1 MANYPIVR
9 DGKYEPSYYGAGYG
23 LCMAVKITLDSGK
36 TKITQFSSKMGYG
49 GSNYYGTNYQGP
61 CTGTGALM
69 KGAIWLSE
77 PTSAT
82 YDNPDFISS
91 NTIDVENGGYLEN
104 NGQGSPGRAIEF
116 KEFTW
121 TFNNAVCNKTTV
133 WVGWI
138 HDRYRNGKQTCV
150 AFATTSGDSFT
161 RLAYN
166 YPSLVDTSLRFG
178 FTKLTAVSP
187 YTAPSY
193 SISDISPDYGIVKET
208 ARTVKYSITGGTNS
222 LKYTYLR
229 TYNSS
234 NTYLEDINLNT
245 TSKGSNLSKTFNPNS
260 SKYSDGQQYKGA
272 IRFDDGQNTF
282 ETSKSSFY
290 TYRTPKISGFNLTNI
305 NFSGN
310 GNTQLSWS
318 TNGRRWSTSNEANF
332 KTYIRFGS
340 KSWFESSNHNPNTG
354 DTNNALVNQAQNLS
368 KDIIDKQFTTAER
381 SQEKISTTIQM
392 KRKNETSKVEAL
404 SSSKSITIQMFPK
417 YAPSRM
423 TFYNYSSGSKGSTI
437 SPGSTVYVDDI
448 SKILIEWTYP
458 DNVDKGIIN
467 GYIVRI
473 YSDSDYSNLLQTF
486 TINNSNLTA
495 SQAINT
501 KTHLKRGQLNYV
513 KITAF
518 YNKPNRTGKAE
529 GPELKSSFVLPL
541 GRLSTPVI
549 DYPIN
554 NTSWHNNKFRILFK
568 LPSDTDYDTYSSSV
582 QNSYQYRNIEV
593 KINDKIYAFKSGT
606 SNMSSGAIV
615 NANIFSTSSMSYRK
629 AIVINPSLISG
640 FENTTKYSIS
650 IRVQK
655 NYYEPIWSNWSSTVI
670 LNNVAIQRINIKQY
684 DIIMNTHYNTMRNY
698 SKRLYDVYP
707 ISSLNSNNK
716 SIVRGDIIK
725 YNNYTAIYQTIK
737 NIQSDVNSYAT
748 FDSNR
753 QNVKFNQIINTFDN
767 PNQPTQ
773 EFITALDNAK
783 PNIQGRN
790 YINLLIECMLKLY

>member
-1 MANYPIVR
+1 MIYRRIGDDSYSDDWSYNAQGRRSLVEVTNNESDTRLLNSITLKLGKGADGRNSGATGNNAILNCTGQTFEGWLEYGDIDSTRCNITNNCPIVNKSYWDFDYTR
-9 DGKYEPSYYGAGYG
+9 NYTFNFNNPISIGKGDTIILYWNSNPLTAASSENQGPVLVVEPAAGY
-23 LCMAVKITLDSGK
+23 CSGK
-36 TKITQFSSKMGYG
+36 
-49 GSNYYGTNYQGP
+49 
-61 CTGTGALM
+61 
-69 KGAIWLSE
+69 
-77 PTSAT
+77 
-82 YDNPDFISS
+82 
-91 NTIDVENGGYLEN
+91 
-104 NGQGSPGRAIEF
+104 
-116 KEFTW
+116 
-121 TFNNAVCNKTTV
+121 
-133 WVGWI
+133 
-138 HDRYRNGKQTCV
+138 
-150 AFATTSGDSFT
+150 
-161 RLAYN
+161 
-166 YPSLVDTSLRFG
+166 
-178 FTKLTAVSP
+178 VSDP

-234 NTYLEDINLNT
+234 NTHLEDINLNT

-272 IRFDDGQNTF
+272 IRFDDGKNTF
-282 ETSKSSFY
+282 ETGKSSFY

-340 KSWFESSNHNPNTG
+340 KSWFESSNNNPNTG
-354 DTNNALVNQAQNLS
+354 DTNNALVNQTQNLS

-423 TFYNYSSGSKGSTI
+423 TFYNYSSESKGSTI

-458 DNVDKGIIN
+458 DNVDKGVIN

-486 TINNSNLTA
+486 TINTSNLTA

-518 YNKPNRTGKAE
+518 YNKPNGTGKAE

-568 LPSDTDYDTYSSSV
+568 LPFDTDYDTYSSSV

-593 KINDKIYAFKSGT
+593 KINNKVYAFKSGT

-615 NANIFSTSSMSYRK
+615 NANIFSTSSMSYKK

-640 FENTTKYSIS
+640 FENITKYSIS

-655 NYYEPIWSNWSSTVI
+655 NYYEPIWSSWSSIVI

-737 NIQSDVNSYAT
+737 NIQSDVNSYAQ

>member
-1 MANYPIVR
+1 MIYRRIGDNSYSKKWSYNAQGRRSLVEVTNNENDTRLLNSITLKLGKGADGRNSGATGNNAILNCTGQTFEGWLEYGDIDSTRCNITNNCPIVNKSYWNFNYTR
-9 DGKYEPSYYGAGYG
+9 NYTFNFNNPISIGKGDTIILYWNSNPLTAASSENQGPVLVVEPAAGY
-23 LCMAVKITLDSGK
+23 CSGK
-36 TKITQFSSKMGYG
+36 
-49 GSNYYGTNYQGP
+49 
-61 CTGTGALM
+61 
-69 KGAIWLSE
+69 
-77 PTSAT
+77 
-82 YDNPDFISS
+82 
-91 NTIDVENGGYLEN
+91 
-104 NGQGSPGRAIEF
+104 
-116 KEFTW
+116 
-121 TFNNAVCNKTTV
+121 
-133 WVGWI
+133 
-138 HDRYRNGKQTCV
+138 
-150 AFATTSGDSFT
+150 
-161 RLAYN
+161 
-166 YPSLVDTSLRFG
+166 
-178 FTKLTAVSP
+178 VSDL

-245 TSKGSNLSKTFNPNS
+245 TSKGSNLSKSFNPNS

-272 IRFDDGQNTF
+272 IRFNDGQNTF

-354 DTNNALVNQAQNLS
+354 DTNNALVNQTQNLS
-368 KDIIDKQFTTAER
+368 KDIIDKQFTVSER

-423 TFYNYSSGSKGSTI
+423 TFYNYSSGNKGSTI
-437 SPGSTVYVDDI
+437 SSGSTIYVDDI
-448 SKILIEWTYP
+448 SQILIEWNYP
-458 DNVDKGIIN
+458 SNVDKGIIN

-518 YNKPNRTGKAE
+518 YNKPNGTGKAE

-541 GRLSTPVI
+541 GRLSTPII

-568 LPSDTDYDTYSSSV
+568 LPPDTDYDTYSSSV

-593 KINDKIYAFKSGT
+593 KINNKVYALKSGT
-606 SNMSSGAIV
+606 SNMSSGAII
-615 NANIFSTSSMSYRK
+615 NANIFSTSTISYRK

-640 FENTTKYSIS
+640 FENITKYSIS

-655 NYYEPIWSNWSSTVI
+655 NYYEPIWSSWSPIVI
-670 LNNVAIQRINIKQY
+670 LNNVAIQRINIRQY

>member
-1 MANYPIVR
+1 MIGEIIYMIYRRWGEWSYNAHNNDGSNRICYITNNEGKRVKLNSITLYLGIAADNTWANHGESVT
-9 DGKYEPSYYGAGYG
+9 GNGGS
-23 LCMAVKITLDSGK
+23 VKICLSTSSDSK
-36 TKITQFSSKMGYG
+36 QNSS
-49 GSNYYGTNYQGP
+49 SSVT
-61 CTGTGALM
+61 
-69 KGAIWLSE
+69 
-77 PTSAT
+77 
-82 YDNPDFISS
+82 ISS
-91 NTIDVENGGYLEN
+91 PKKGTYESGGDNSGLYSYITSGLTA
-104 NGQGSPGRAIEF
+104 RTF
-116 KEFTW
+116 
-121 TFNNAVCNKTTV
+121 TFNNLILDNNETLYFYYYRESGSNVIICPRDTYNGEYVGDLYTDQNFARRAVR
-133 WVGWI
+133 G
-138 HDRYRNGKQTCV
+138 
-150 AFATTSGDSFT
+150 S
-161 RLAYN
+161 
-166 YPSLVDTSLRFG
+166 
-178 FTKLTAVSP
+178 VSDP

-229 TYNSS
+229 TYNSN

-282 ETSKSSFY
+282 ETGKSSFY

-340 KSWFESSNHNPNTG
+340 KSWFESSNNNPNTG

-368 KDIIDKQFTTAER
+368 KDIIDKQFTTTER

-392 KRKNETSKVEAL
+392 KRKNETSKVETL

-518 YNKPNRTGKAE
+518 YNKPNGTGKAE
-529 GPELKSSFVLPL
+529 GLELKSSFVLPL

-568 LPSDTDYDTYSSSV
+568 LPSDTDYDTYSSSI

-593 KINDKIYAFKSGT
+593 KINNKVYSFKSGT

-615 NANIFSTSSMSYRK
+615 NANIFSTSSMSYKK
-629 AIVINPSLISG
+629 AIVINPSLIFG

-737 NIQSDVNSYAT
+737 NIQNDVNSYAQ

-753 QNVKFNQIINTFDN
+753 QNVKFNQTINTFDN